1 MKCKKCILVTL
12 LPNTYILAAGKK
24 LDDDFK
30 VGGVQMSTLLC
41 VKVPR
46 AQFVAYSCP
55 FPLKM
60 ERDERSR
67 HETKKLTE

>member
-1 MKCKKCILVTL
+1 MKCKKSVLVTL
-12 LPNTYILAAGKK
+12 LPNTCILAAGKK

-60 ERDERSR
+60 EGDERSR